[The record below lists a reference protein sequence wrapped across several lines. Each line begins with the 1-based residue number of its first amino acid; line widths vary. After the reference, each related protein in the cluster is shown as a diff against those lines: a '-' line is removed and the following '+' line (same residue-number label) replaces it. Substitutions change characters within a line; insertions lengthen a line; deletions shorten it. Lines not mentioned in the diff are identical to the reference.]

1 MQSVFHRPIVAALFF
16 ASCAALAAN
25 PADGPAASGAAVA
38 WDPAGAARTI
48 DAARQAHQRGDLMS
62 AERLCYSAFQS
73 IDASALAAYDAY
85 ADRLHAEHRAEE
97 ATVRAQSERL
107 HALKAERSQATQPT
121 STYLGF
127 STSGGLNAY
136 ADLLQSLHEADEAAR
151 MRSLALAYQQVQQAH
166 FQRTQMF
173 QQGKDPRGAC

>member
-1 MQSVFHRPIVAALFF
+1 MPSAFHRPIVAAIFF
-16 ASCAALAAN
+16 ATCAALAAD
-25 PADGPAASGAAVA
+25 PADSPPGSGNAVS
-38 WDPAGAARTI
+38 WDPVAIAHTI
-48 DAARQAHQRGDLMS
+48 DAARQARQQGDLMS
-62 AERLCYSAFQS
+62 AERLCYAAFQS

-97 ATVRAQSERL
+97 AAVRGQSVRL
-107 HALKAERSQATQPT
+107 HEVKAQQGQGNQPT

-127 STSGGLNAY
+127 STAGGLNAY

-166 FQRTQMF
+166 FQRAQLF